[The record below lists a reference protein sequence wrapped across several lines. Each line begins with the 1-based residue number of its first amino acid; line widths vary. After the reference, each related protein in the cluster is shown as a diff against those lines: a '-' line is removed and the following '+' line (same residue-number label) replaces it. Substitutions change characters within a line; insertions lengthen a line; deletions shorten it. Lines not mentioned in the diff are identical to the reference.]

1 MTTVI
6 DGTEDVDP
14 DDVGDVIRRFTDELP
29 HENTAIEHVAL
40 REAYYFLKDAG
51 RASAD
56 AIALA
61 VWDESNLSRQYPRRS
76 TWWTDAGEPFLPL
89 LPGVVRDDVGW
100 RYDPDA
106 DDSRPPVPDNPT
118 DPSADD
124 VDAVLQSFNYPGVEG
139 DRVKTKNRLGV
150 KRAFE
155 YLQEHGEADAADLK
169 DQFTPS
175 NYGRQE
181 GHFDNPHDWFREVG
195 RPVLRDLPG
204 VDPPRVAGQPWR
216 YVGVNAPTDEDR

>member
-6 DGTEDVDP
+6 TRSVDVDP
-14 DDVGDVIRRFTDELP
+14 DNVGDVISQFTDELP

-40 REAYYFLKDAG
+40 RKAYYFLKDAS

-56 AIALA
+56 AIALV
-61 VWDESNLSRQYPRRS
+61 VWEGSNLGRQYPRRS
-76 TWWTDAGEPFLPL
+76 AWWTDAGEPFLPL
-89 LPGVVRDDVGW
+89 LPGIVRDDVGW

-106 DDSRPPVPDNPT
+106 NGSRPQVPDDPT
-118 DPSADD
+118 DPSEDA
-124 VDAVLQSFNYPGVEG
+124 VDAVIQAFDYPGVEG

-150 KRAFE
+150 ERAFE
-155 YLQEHGEADAADLK
+155 YLQEHAEADVEDLK

-175 NYGRQE
+175 AYGRQE
-181 GHFDNPHDWFREVG
+181 GHFANPHDWFREVG
-195 RPVLRDLPG
+195 RPVLRSLPG

-216 YVGVNAPTDEDR
+216 YVGVDAATGEDQ